1 VMVHELD
8 IRGCFRWGVE
18 FDWAV
23 RLLEARRVNLHPL
36 LTGQFPLR
44 DALAAFELAVD
55 KSRSVKVQLT
65 GA

>member
-1 VMVHELD
+1 
-8 IRGCFRWGVE
+8 
-18 FDWAV
+18 V
-23 RLLEARRVNLHPL
+23 RLLEARRVNLRPL

-55 KSRSVKVQLT
+55 KSRSVKVQLV